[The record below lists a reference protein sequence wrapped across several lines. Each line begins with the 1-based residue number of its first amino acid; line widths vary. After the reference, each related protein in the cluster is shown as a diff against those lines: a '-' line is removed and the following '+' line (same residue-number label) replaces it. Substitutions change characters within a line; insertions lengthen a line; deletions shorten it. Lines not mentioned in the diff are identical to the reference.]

1 MKTLTFRSR
10 IDVPAEALFAWHAR
24 PGAFRR
30 LTPPWAPV
38 EMVQF
43 EGIRDGDQA
52 VIRLGPGPASLTWI
66 AEHRDYIEGRQF
78 RDVQVKGPFKSWT
91 HTHRMEP
98 DGPDASYLVDH
109 IEYDLPF
116 GPLGDVADVQAR
128 KELERQFAYRH
139 RITQQDLAAHQRYGG
154 QAALA
159 SRGLLR
165 VAISGASG
173 LLGSK
178 LAAFLSTGG
187 HEVLRLVRQSPAAP
201 NEVYWNWRERKIE
214 RDKLEGLDAVIHL
227 AGENVFALRWTETKK
242 RKIYAS
248 RVGGTAFLSKTL
260 AALDQ
265 PPRALL
271 SASAIGIYG
280 DRGRERLTETSE
292 VAQRGFLAAVCHDWE
307 RATMP
312 ASEAGIRTAHLRIG
326 VVLSPEGGALRW
338 MLPAFQLGLG
348 ATVGDGKRYFPWIA
362 IDDVV
367 QGLYHVLHTES
378 LSGPV
383 NFTSPRPAT
392 MEAFVQTLA
401 RVLRRPAF
409 LRCPA
414 GLARLAGGEIADEM
428 LLKSA
433 RVLPERLEAAG
444 YDVLYPNLEDALR
457 HQLGRT
463 VAWPPRIAAPTQLP
477 VPDLSES

>member
-10 IDVPAEALFAWHAR
+10 LDVPAEALFAWHAR
-24 PGAFRR
+24 PGAFER

-43 EGIRDGDQA
+43 EGIREGDRA
-52 VIRLGPGPASLTWI
+52 VIHLGPGPASITWV

-78 RDVQVKGPFKSWT
+78 RDVQIKGPFKSWT

-98 DGPDASYLVDH
+98 DGAEASYLVDH
-109 IEYDLPF
+109 IAYDLPF

-139 RITQQDLAAHQRYGG
+139 RITQQDLAAHTRYGG
-154 QAALA
+154 
-159 SRGLLR
+159 RPLR

-187 HEVLRLVRQSPAAP
+187 HEVLRLVRQPATDP
-201 NEVYWNWRERKIE
+201 SEVYWNWREGQIE

-227 AGENVFALRWTETKK
+227 AGENVFALRWTEAKK

-248 RVGGTAFLSKTL
+248 RTGGTAFLSQTL
-260 AALDQ
+260 AALDD

-292 VAQRGFLAAVCHDWE
+292 VAERGFLAAVCRDWE
-307 RATMP
+307 RATTP
-312 ASEAGIRTAHLRIG
+312 ALEAGIRTAHLRIG
-326 VVLSPEGGALRW
+326 VVLSPEGGALKW

-348 ATVGDGKRYFPWIA
+348 ATIGDGKRYFPWIA

-367 QGLYHVLHTES
+367 QGIYHVLHTDA

-383 NFTSPRPAT
+383 NFTSPRPAA

-401 RVLRRPAF
+401 RVLGRPAF
-409 LRCPA
+409 LRFPA
-414 GLARLAGGEIADEM
+414 ELARLAGGEIADEM
-428 LLKSA
+428 VLKSA
-433 RVLPERLEAAG
+433 RVLPERLETSG
-444 YDVLYPNLEDALR
+444 YDVLYPSLEDALR
-457 HQLGRT
+457 HQLGKT
-463 VAWPPRIAAPTQLP
+463 VAWPPHVAATRTQTA
-477 VPDLSES
+477 VSTR